1 MVLKDGDDITQP
13 TPTNDQI
20 TIVGA
25 AEYNEILAGEVRKIL
40 AMVSLDS
47 PLPRDDNSRA
57 GLDVSLVVDVS
68 GSMSGNMN
76 LMKDT
81 LQFVVQQLSSND
93 TLSLITFSDKVDVV
107 FGTSKMDS
115 SNKAKVRES
124 IKAMKARGSTNL
136 SGGLLSGI
144 SQMIELKKRKPDVEV
159 RRVEA
164 VLLFTDGEAN
174 LGITGTPEIIAAAK
188 SATQEVADC
197 AIFTFGYG
205 ANHSESLLR
214 GLADG
219 TENGMYYFIS
229 DPDKIPES
237 FVDCFGGLL
246 SVMGQNVSLAISPL
260 NGVVVRE
267 FLSDYKITT
276 NEETGVVTAQLN
288 DIYAEE
294 HRDILFYVE
303 IPPNTPTGTD
313 DLPVVEFNLNFFDVQ
328 TNAFANIKKTI
339 LVKVVE
345 TLSENLLPNIEI
357 NAHHNEVIT
366 AQAMEKARSQ
376 ANTGNFDSAQ
386 TILRS
391 ALTTV
396 VTSPSKDSP
405 SSLKM
410 IAELNESIAD
420 VQNERS
426 YNAGSKKMALKAKQI
441 SKQKQCSA
449 MSKKQEM
456 MRAYERQ
463 NRADQ
468 LAKQPG
474 AVKFTFG
481 NEHENVPAD
490 KAKPSRS
497 DPTMLCLHKWT
508 AFINCAVPELIEK
521 VTFTVSRFL
530 HFYQF

>member
-1 MVLKDGDDITQP
+1 
-13 TPTNDQI
+13 
-20 TIVGA
+20 
-25 AEYNEILAGEVRKIL
+25 
-40 AMVSLDS
+40 MVSLDS

-144 SQMIELKKRKPDVEV
+144 SQ
-159 RRVEA
+159 
-164 VLLFTDGEAN
+164 
-174 LGITGTPEIIAAAK
+174 IIAAAK

-214 GLADG
+214 GLADR

-303 IPPNTPTGTD
+303 IPPNTPTCAD

-339 LVKVVE
+339 LVKIVE

-386 TILRS
+386 
-391 ALTTV
+391 
-396 VTSPSKDSP
+396 
-405 SSLKM
+405 
-410 IAELNESIAD
+410 
-420 VQNERS
+420 
-426 YNAGSKKMALKAKQI
+426 
-441 SKQKQCSA
+441 
-449 MSKKQEM
+449 
-456 MRAYERQ
+456 
-463 NRADQ
+463 
-468 LAKQPG
+468 
-474 AVKFTFG
+474 
-481 NEHENVPAD
+481 
-490 KAKPSRS
+490 
-497 DPTMLCLHKWT
+497 
-508 AFINCAVPELIEK
+508 
-521 VTFTVSRFL
+521 
-530 HFYQF
+530 